1 MLTTQCTIMLSLS
14 HLCPQAREYCTLGH
28 VLSLWETL
36 SVQLAQQLM
45 FQRQVPI
52 ELSSVIMVSV
62 ATLDISKL
70 REPCQSGHITLD
82 ISKLREPCQSG
93 HILGVLV
100 SLLEGFHYTLAVHNV
115 SYVLCMV

>member
-1 MLTTQCTIMLSLS
+1 
-14 HLCPQAREYCTLGH
+14 
-28 VLSLWETL
+28 
-36 SVQLAQQLM
+36 M
-45 FQRQVPI
+45 FQRQVSI

-62 ATLDISKL
+62 A
-70 REPCQSGHITLD
+70 TLD